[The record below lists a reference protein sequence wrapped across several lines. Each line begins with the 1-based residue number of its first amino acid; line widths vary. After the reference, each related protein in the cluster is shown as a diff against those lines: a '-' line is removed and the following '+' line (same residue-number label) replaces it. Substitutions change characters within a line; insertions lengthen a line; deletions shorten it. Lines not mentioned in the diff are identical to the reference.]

1 MRLPRLRKE
10 NTIPQETLDNT
21 KKIDSTYTLID
32 EIKNGE
38 NKVEEIEEKP
48 VEKKEEIKSIEKLIE
63 TKPNTFEKSS
73 EPITPEI
80 NDSTKQLVEQKPQP
94 ENNENLTLVS
104 DTQGIMRLT
113 DKAIGTSENTQQ
125 IIFRDASAITAEKL
139 PAQLG
144 TDPNKLAH
152 GEYDERRLTNI
163 TPLERVWISYFNLLD
178 PFEGGVW
185 AMGYA
190 KEYMN
195 LSMSIGGERAKLLVK
210 MQMAA
215 SGGNSQFKKP
225 EDKRNFIERH
235 FTKRGQEPKE
245 DDINEL

>member
-1 MRLPRLRKE
+1 ML
-10 NTIPQETLDNT
+10 
-21 KKIDSTYTLID
+21 
-32 EIKNGE
+32 
-38 NKVEEIEEKP
+38 
-48 VEKKEEIKSIEKLIE
+48 
-63 TKPNTFEKSS
+63 FEKEIVERLNMWFEGKKASPLHIDIEPTSS
-73 EPITPEI
+73 C
-80 NDSTKQLVEQKPQP
+80 
-94 ENNENLTLVS
+94 NLKCKFCWTRSKERVKNC
-104 DTQGIMRLT
+104 R
-113 DKAIGTSENTQQ
+113 
-125 IIFRDASAITAEKL
+125 
-139 PAQLG
+139 
-144 TDPNKLAH
+144 
-152 GEYDERRLTNI
+152 YERRLTNI